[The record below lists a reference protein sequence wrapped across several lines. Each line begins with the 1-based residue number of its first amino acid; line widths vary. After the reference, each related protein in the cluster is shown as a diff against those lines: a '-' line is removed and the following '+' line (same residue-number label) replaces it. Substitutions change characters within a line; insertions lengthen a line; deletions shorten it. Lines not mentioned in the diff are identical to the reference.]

1 MATGLTAGPTAV
13 PRLWKRI
20 GRWGPAGTHA
30 AVLGLLLLPIGVS
43 FPVDS
48 PSATSLHAPTLRRF
62 MSAPAR
68 VAGGC
73 VPARH
78 HAWECVSVL
87 RLNGG
92 RGSDDSA
99 DDVDEE
105 EDRSAGDTP
114 EDWALSD
121 NHIGQEGDAMP
132 QDSGQGDDEEN
143 EGEQKRAK
151 GPVLE
156 LAGGERMTVSARS
169 LLTEREIGAS
179 SEGEGAVRI
188 GSDGSISLH
197 SDEMG
202 SMIEDE
208 VCVCVFVC
216 VFVCVCV
223 YGCV

>member
-1 MATGLTAGPTAV
+1 
-13 PRLWKRI
+13 
-20 GRWGPAGTHA
+20 
-30 AVLGLLLLPIGVS
+30 
-43 FPVDS
+43 
-48 PSATSLHAPTLRRF
+48 
-62 MSAPAR
+62 
-68 VAGGC
+68 
-73 VPARH
+73 
-78 HAWECVSVL
+78 VSVL